1 MGSKG
6 GEPGRRPLMMPDSAR
21 DANVQMILVHM
32 VSEAA
37 SSVGLLLVAFLDEL
51 LVLSGPM
58 HLNDSCENRV
68 CFIDRPVERGA
79 IGSWGP
85 RECLLIAALR
95 HVEIGM
101 R

>member
-1 MGSKG
+1 M
-6 GEPGRRPLMMPDSAR
+6 
-21 DANVQMILVHM
+21 LV
-32 VSEAA
+32 
-37 SSVGLLLVAFLDEL
+37 VGCSQRLSMFGFFHKVLVAFLDEL

-58 HLNDSCENRV
+58 HFNDSCENRV